1 MDDILKLV
9 TNNNKIRVMIIYP
22 ISQEIQDFNEKFL
35 YIKELIKT
43 YGILIYKKKFILNK
57 NKLSD
62 LMKETYKYENYFKKD
77 NKNKIQKKMELSY
90 KDNMPTILLL
100 IQFNSI
106 NIHENLQ
113 PFKELCRIKLNEG
126 YRYNKQERR
135 KFLHL
140 TDNQN
145 DTLSTCNYLFNFL
158 I

>member
-1 MDDILKLV
+1 
-9 TNNNKIRVMIIYP
+9 
-22 ISQEIQDFNEKFL
+22 
-35 YIKELIKT
+35 
-43 YGILIYKKKFILNK
+43 
-57 NKLSD
+57 
-62 LMKETYKYENYFKKD
+62 
-77 NKNKIQKKMELSY
+77 MELSY

-145 DTLSTCNYLFNFL
+145 DTLSTCNYLFNLL